1 MNLKYKLIAVT
12 GTKGKTSV
20 VRMLDFLFLA
30 NKKKTLRVDTD
41 GHFINGKQ
49 KSTFMDSRELYKLYP
64 TVSPGR
70 YLYEFENANR
80 ESHVGIFET
89 SIGCAR
95 KSGMG
100 YFRHHIGIF
109 TNVFEDHI
117 DDEMIKSKAD
127 ILERKASFILQ
138 VFKKHHF
145 IYNFDDELLYELR
158 NSIKKELKLVAVSLN
173 YDIDFLQNALDRE
186 KMVLT
191 VKDNSVVKIQDGEI
205 EEILDLNKFA
215 DAPIKYKPF
224 LYNVLFVAAAALSY
238 GLNKEEIEKI
248 YKYKFDYNGGRLT
261 LFQVKDKFVLLDY
274 AHEKYSLKS
283 LAEFVE
289 NTGRHSTGVIRLDY
303 KRTLKLIKDT
313 GKFIAE
319 DFDAVYI
326 YDKIDGVKKKSTTY
340 CGEDRKKG
348 AVSAILYD
356 AIKNKRKKNKTVF
369 RFLGEEKA
377 FLRAFEKAPKGG
389 IIVLIVDDLQSD
401 LKLLKKM
408 KAKRVKFSQ
417 LYK

>member
-1 MNLKYKLIAVT
+1 MLLNYKLIAVT

-20 VRMLDFLFLA
+20 VRMLDFLFLK

-49 KSTFMDSRELYKLYP
+49 KSTFMESRQLYKLYP
-64 TVSPGR
+64 TVCPGR
-70 YLYEFENANR
+70 YLYEFKNADR

-95 KSGMG
+95 KAGMG

-117 DDEMIKSKAD
+117 DDERIMTRD
-127 ILERKASFILQ
+127 DLLERKAGFILQ
-138 VFKKHHF
+138 IFKYNHF
-145 IYNFDDELLYELR
+145 IYNFDDELLYKLR
-158 NSIKKELKLVAVSLN
+158 NTINKPLKLVAVSLN
-173 YDIDFLQNALDRE
+173 YDINFLLHDLDKE
-186 KMVLT
+186 DMVLT
-191 VKDNSVVKIQDGEI
+191 VQDHFVVKIQEGKI
-205 EEILDLNKFA
+205 EKILDLKKFI

-224 LYNVLFVAAAALSY
+224 LYNVLFVVAAALSY
-238 GLNKEEIEKI
+238 GLEKNEIEKL
-248 YKYKFDYNGGRLT
+248 YQYKFDYNGGRLT
-261 LFQVKDKFVLLDY
+261 LFKVKDKFVLLDY

-319 DFDAVYI
+319 DFDAVYV
-326 YDKIDGVKKKSTTY
+326 YDKIDGVKKKRTTY
-340 CGEDRKKG
+340 CGEERKKG
-348 AVSAILYD
+348 LVSKILYE
-356 AIKNKRKKNKTVF
+356 AIKTKRKKNKTVF

-377 FLRAFEKAPKGG
+377 FLHAFEKAPKAG
-389 IIVLIVDDLQSD
+389 IVVLIVDDLKAD
-401 LKLLKKM
+401 LALLKKLG
-408 KAKRVKFSQ
+408 AKRIKFSQ